1 MRSLTQRLHMN
12 CWGVHCLFNHSL
24 DKYLTRAC
32 FLPRLTL
39 GRRLR
44 NKLTPTPTAPC
55 VWGSLCPGRS
65 LRPFSSS
72 CSLVPRMRTSF
83 PLTLLHCGCTDQ
95 CLEADGSIKSI
106 RIQVSLPPFFLALG
120 PLSLEATCDG
130 NTAGDEA
137 SRVGR

>member
-12 CWGVHCLFNHSL
+12 CWGVHCLLNHSL
-24 DKYLTRAC
+24 EEYLTRAC
-32 FLPRLTL
+32 SPPCLTL
-39 GRRLR
+39 RRRLR
-44 NKLTPTPTAPC
+44 NKLHPISTARG

-72 CSLVPRMRTSF
+72 FSLAPRTRTSC
-83 PLTLLHCGCTDQ
+83 PLTPLHCGCTDQ

-130 NTAGDEA
+130 NKAGDEA
-137 SRVGR
+137 SRVER